1 MAWTR
6 PAGNSSTGSS
16 TTLAVT
22 AGDLVVVFVGSNNT
36 GTTISDGVNTY
47 TVHEYY
53 TSNRPSQC
61 HVFACIAATTTT
73 LTITASTG
81 TIDAVHAACFQ
92 HGGDPLVAEID
103 DTDEQGTTASVTL
116 TTTQDNTLLVGFLD
130 CSTSGSPGSGFT
142 QLGVTV
148 SSYRLLSEY
157 KLADNSAGS
166 QTVDAT
172 VGTAR
177 GIIGVAF
184 KLVGSG
190 GGGGGGNPWYY
201 RAQEAIVAF
210 RRRIFLPA
218 LGIITRAPSC
228 GLIVP
233 AHDPVIAR
241 SA

>member
-6 PAGNSSTGSS
+6 PAGNSATGSS

-36 GTTISDGVNTY
+36 GTTVSDGVNTY
-47 TVHEYY
+47 SIHEYY

-61 HVFACIAATTTT
+61 HVFACIAATSTT

-92 HGGDPLVAEID
+92 HGADPLVAEID

-142 QLGVTV
+142 QLAVTV
-148 SSYRLLSEY
+148 NSFRLLSEY

-177 GIIGVAF
+177 GIIGIAF

-190 GGGGGGNPWYY
+190 GGGGVVGPLLGHGHLMGG
-201 RAQEAIVAF
+201 
-210 RRRIFLPA
+210 
-218 LGIITRAPSC
+218 GILVGGRLA
-228 GLIVP
+228 
-233 AHDPVIAR
+233 A
-241 SA
+241 